1 MQQNRNWL
9 PHYVDAVPLEARRKK
24 TSMYVIALEAWR
36 RGITLKFYN
45 HSDEGKLQI
54 RYSLSY
60 QGKEHHFQSSKG
72 DLVSEEAYK
81 ICDNKGLTNDYL
93 TKAGV
98 PTPKGRKFSAE
109 ASDEEIISYSK
120 TLEYPLV
127 LKPTNGC
134 AGKGVIANIETEQ
147 EFIDALKY
155 VRQQLNF
162 PEVIVERFVTGDEI
176 RIYVLGD
183 QVLGAANRR
192 PANIVGDGIHT
203 VQQLIRLKNKE
214 RKNIPHLYFRPIKL
228 DKEVRHSIESAGYTL
243 ESIPKAGKRI
253 YLRKISNVSAGGDPI
268 DVTDQLTEQVKKIAI
283 DAVKA
288 VPGLVQCGVDMII
301 DPTFTKG
308 VILELNTKAGL
319 GSHIYPIEGQAKD
332 IPKAIIDF
340 YFPETIGVVT
350 EESNVFFDFK
360 SIIDSLQ
367 SRSVVEIEVAP
378 VVLLR
383 MYAKR
388 YVINGPLNSGFQN
401 WIRKQA
407 IAHNLS
413 GFVQKFNKQDIE
425 LVVAGATEIDV
436 EAFKQLLTESTAFG
450 QIVIRTE
457 EEYDKPV
464 KKGFELVNKLNIM
477 TLEHLEDELNV
488 MKKELNQVEKE
499 KNRFERK
506 IINIKK
512 SRTWKLTLPLRKLGA
527 IFRSLFKPNTV
538 KM

>member
-9 PHYVDAVPLEARRKK
+9 PHYIDAVPLEARRKK

-36 RGITLKFYN
+36 RGITVKFYN
-45 HSDEGKLQI
+45 HSNEGKLQI

-60 QGKEHHFQSSKG
+60 QGREHHFQGSKG
-72 DLVSEEAYK
+72 DLVSEEAYN

-98 PTPKGRKFSAE
+98 PTPKGRRFGAE
-109 ASDEEIISYSK
+109 ATDEEVIEYSR
-120 TLEYPLV
+120 TLVYPLV
-127 LKPTNGC
+127 IKPTNGC

-147 EFIDALKY
+147 EFIEALTY

-183 QVLGAANRR
+183 KVLGAANRR

-214 RKNIPHLYFRPIKL
+214 RKSIPHLYFRPIKL
-228 DKEVRHSIESAGYTL
+228 DREVRQSIESAGYTL

-268 DVTDQLTEQVKKIAI
+268 DVTDQLTDEVKKIAV

-288 VPGLVQCGVDMII
+288 VPGLAQCGVDMII
-301 DPTFTKG
+301 DPSFKTG

-319 GSHIYPIEGQAKD
+319 GSHIYPIEGNAKD
-332 IPKAIIDF
+332 IPKAIIDY
-340 YFPETIGVVT
+340 YFPETIEIKT
-350 EESNVFFDFK
+350 ENSNVFFDFK

-367 SRSVVEIEVAP
+367 SRSVVEIEIAP
-378 VVLLR
+378 PSPVTVK
-383 MYAKR
+383 AKR
-388 YVINGPLNSGFQN
+388 FVIDGPFHVGFQN
-401 WIRKQA
+401 WLLKQA
-407 IAHNLS
+407 IANNLH
-413 GFVQKFNKQDIE
+413 GFVQKFNKQDVE
-425 LVVAGATEIDV
+425 VVVAGKTVEDV
-436 EAFKQLLTESTAFG
+436 EAFKQHLIQSTAFG
-450 QIVIRTE
+450 RIEISVE
-457 EEYDKPV
+457 EEYSKPV
-464 KKGFELVNKLNIM
+464 KKGFELVNKFNIM
-477 TLEHLEDELNV
+477 TLEHLEDELTM
-488 MKKELNQVEKE
+488 MKKEYAQLEKE
-499 KNRFERK
+499 KNRFERRMRE
-506 IINIKK
+506 IRK
-512 SRTWKLTLPLRKLGA
+512 SRTWKLTMPIRKVAMVLRSIL
-527 IFRSLFKPNTV
+527 KPKTA